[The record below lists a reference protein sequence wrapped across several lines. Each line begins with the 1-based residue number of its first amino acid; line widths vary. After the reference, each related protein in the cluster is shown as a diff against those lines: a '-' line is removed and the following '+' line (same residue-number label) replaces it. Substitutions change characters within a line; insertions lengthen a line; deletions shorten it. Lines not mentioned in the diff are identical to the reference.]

1 MRLNWDTVLVGKRV
15 VLVPYRERYVA
26 PYHAWM
32 QDDALLEQTASER
45 LTLAE
50 ERANQAS
57 WRDDD
62 TKLTF
67 IVLAREACFGG
78 DRFPAAAMAGD
89 CNLFLDRDGAPE
101 AEVEVMVAERKFRR
115 RGFGAEAVELLLAY
129 ASRELDVRRFFAKV
143 GDANGPSRRLFEG
156 TLGFEKCNYV
166 AAFKET
172 ELE

>member
-57 WRDDD
+57 
-62 TKLTF
+62 
-67 IVLAREACFGG
+67 
-78 DRFPAAAMAGD
+78 
-89 CNLFLDRDGAPE
+89 
-101 AEVEVMVAERKFRR
+101 
-115 RGFGAEAVELLLAY
+115 
-129 ASRELDVRRFFAKV
+129 
-143 GDANGPSRRLFEG
+143 
-156 TLGFEKCNYV
+156 
-166 AAFKET
+166 
-172 ELE
+172 